1 MKVLISVLAI
11 ALSGVTF
18 AAEKSSHAHN
28 DKPLHG
34 GQVVEVND
42 MDFELVSTAD
52 TIALYVRDHG
62 KPVSLQ
68 GATAKLTMLSGAEKT
83 ELTLTASAD
92 GKLQASQAK
101 KLAAGTKVVAVVS
114 VPGRKVTNVRFVAK

>member
-11 ALSGVTF
+11 ALSGATF
-18 AAEKSSHAHN
+18 AAEKSAHAHN

-42 MDFELVSTAD
+42 MDFELVSTAEA
-52 TIALYVRDHG
+52 IALYVRDHG
-62 KPVSLQ
+62 KPVSLL
-68 GATAKLTMLSGAEKT
+68 GATAKLTMLSGSEKT
-83 ELTLTASAD
+83 ELTLTAGAD
-92 GKLQASQAK
+92 GKLQASQTK

-114 VPGRKVTNVRFVAK
+114 VPGRKATNVRFVAK